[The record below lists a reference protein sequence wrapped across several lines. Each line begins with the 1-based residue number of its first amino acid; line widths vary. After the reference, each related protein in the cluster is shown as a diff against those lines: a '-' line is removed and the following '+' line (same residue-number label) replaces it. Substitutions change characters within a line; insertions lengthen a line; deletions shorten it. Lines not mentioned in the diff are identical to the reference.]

1 MTSTPARQAIGIY
14 CASGMR
20 NSRISSNT
28 TACTMPATGVFPP
41 LLIFAMVRAMAPVA
55 GIPPNSG
62 VAMLATPCAISSVL
76 ESCLSPITPSA
87 TVADSKDSMAPSTA
101 IVMATGNKFFIASQ
115 SRAGITASGSSARML
130 KRSPMVSIQSMPP
143 YTFISQTA
151 TVTTMMAISDPGIF
165 FENRGVMAMMK
176 ILTILTIVFHQLTV
190 SKCRK

>member
-41 LLIFAMVRAMAPVA
+41 LLMFAMVRAMAPVA

-87 TVADSKDSMAPSTA
+87 TVADSKIDGTQYSDCNGYGEQVLYRFPIQGRHHGIRQFGTDAETVADGIDTINASIYFHQPDCHCHHDD
-101 IVMATGNKFFIASQ
+101 GNK
-115 SRAGITASGSSARML
+115 
-130 KRSPMVSIQSMPP
+130 
-143 YTFISQTA
+143 
-151 TVTTMMAISDPGIF
+151 
-165 FENRGVMAMMK
+165 
-176 ILTILTIVFHQLTV
+176 
-190 SKCRK
+190 